1 VLKLFKKFS
10 KLFKSFF
17 RDFRAFILAYF
28 LFFKELIL
36 TFFEW
41 FEKIKNFFS
50 SLLYRQRGRFSQPF
64 AHFWL
69 ALFLF
74 LGIALSPSI
83 EASLHGQDF
92 EWSAY
97 SPSSALAVYSEM
109 GQGMMT
115 IESSRSRGE
124 IINYTIRSGDTVASI
139 AKKFGVSIDTIIWA
153 NKIKSVTKIKA
164 GERIKIPPVTGI
176 VHRVRRGETVYSIAK
191 KYQASPQS
199 IVDFPFNSF
208 ADDENFTLSVGQT
221 LIVPEGVMPEAKPA
235 SRQYLARR
243 QVQIGASLPSEALAK
258 EGKFIWPAS
267 GRITQRYSWYH
278 RAIDIANKDS
288 PAIVAAAPGRVAAVI
303 YSRVGYGNHVVIDHG
318 NGYQTLYAHFA
329 KIYVKKGQSVSVGQA
344 IGQMGSTGRSTGI
357 HLHFEIIK
365 NGVKLNPLTVLK

>member
-1 VLKLFKKFS
+1 MSLYRKLLKNS
-10 KLFKSFF
+10 K
-17 RDFRAFILAYF
+17 DFASDFWAFLLAYF
-28 LFFKELIL
+28 LFFKELTL

-97 SPSSALAVYSEM
+97 SPSSALATYSEM
-109 GQGMMT
+109 GQSMMT

-139 AKKFGVSIDTIIWA
+139 AKKFGVSIDTVIWA
-153 NKIKSVTKIKA
+153 NKVKSVTKIKA

-176 VHRVRRGETVYSIAK
+176 VHRVQRGETVYSIAK
-191 KYQASPQS
+191 KYQASPQP

-208 ADDENFTLSVGQT
+208 ADDENFTLAVGQT
-221 LIVPEGVMPEAKPA
+221 LIVPEGIMPKAKPV

-258 EGKFIWPAS
+258 EGQFIWPAS

-278 RAIDIANKDS
+278 RAIDIANKS
-288 PAIVAAAPGRVAAVI
+288 APAIVVAAAGRVVATI

-318 NGYQTLYAHFA
+318 NGYQTLYAHLS
-329 KIYVKKGQSVSVGQA
+329 KIYVKNGQALSAGQS
-344 IGQMGSTGRSTGI
+344 IGQMGSTGRSTGT